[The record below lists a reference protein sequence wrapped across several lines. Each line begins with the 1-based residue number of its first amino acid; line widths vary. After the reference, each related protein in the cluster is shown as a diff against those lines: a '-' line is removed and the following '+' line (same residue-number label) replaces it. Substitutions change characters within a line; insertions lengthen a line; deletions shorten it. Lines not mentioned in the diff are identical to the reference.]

1 MKNQYSNL
9 MIKSSKIIILAIC
22 LSFVPLFHGEILAKD
37 NDSPTRITSEKM
49 EVDNKK
55 NIIIFTGK
63 VFVTKGRIE
72 IRADKLILHPD
83 NKKTESKNNDAAKTN
98 LLGTGKM
105 QKIIATGNV
114 FMNQDRKKFATG
126 DKLNFDDKNRIAIL
140 TGNAKAW
147 EGKNQVIGDKI
158 IMYLNEDKTIVHGA
172 KNKRVHVTLHPKQQK

>member
-1 MKNQYSNL
+1 
-9 MIKSSKIIILAIC
+9 MIAFLICFVFFYAGNSKTY
-22 LSFVPLFHGEILAKD
+22 AKEKEP
-37 NDSPTRITSEKM
+37 PTRITSEKM

-55 NIIIFTGK
+55 NLIIFTGK
-63 VFVTKGRIE
+63 VFVTKGRVE
-72 IRADKLILHPD
+72 IRADKLVLYPE
-83 NKKTESKNNDAAKTN
+83 NKDVKTKNSSKESN

-114 FMNQDRKKFATG
+114 LLNQDRKKFATG
-126 DKLNFDDKNRIAIL
+126 DKLDFNDKSRIAIL

-172 KNKRVHVTLHPKQQK
+172 KDRRVHVTLHPSEKNK

>member
-1 MKNQYSNL
+1 
-9 MIKSSKIIILAIC
+9 MIAFLICFVFFYAVNSKTY
-22 LSFVPLFHGEILAKD
+22 AKEKEP
-37 NDSPTRITSEKM
+37 PTRITSEKM

-72 IRADKLILHPD
+72 IRADRLVLHPD
-83 NKKTESKNNDAAKTN
+83 NENKKTNNKSSEKSN

-114 FMNQDRKKFATG
+114 LLNQDRRKFATG
-126 DKLNFDDKNRIAIL
+126 DKLNFDDKSRIAIL

-172 KNKRVHVTLHPKQQK
+172 KHRRVHVTLHPKSQKK